1 MVCKCFF
8 SIFGVGWEQKDWKLQ
23 PFGKLQAFWNLF
35 IAAQIWCNQSSPWK
49 VIKKRQATNA
59 QGWIVLLKE
68 ASLCSADNQM
78 NGCADR
84 SLRGS
89 TGSPIPFPSLGS
101 VSLPIGAHN
110 PISANGS
117 YAPALLETI
126 DPPRGTIV
134 PGNRGGKHDCLFP
147 AAIQEGQA
155 EPPELFLCEAAEP
168 SRKDSACLLHQWLAS
183 PIFSSNLSPAAS
195 PNIHTKTAGGLPSF
209 SPCSSFLLKH
219 KPRDPSLFR
228 PSQWNQQQEC
238 TIYWALIISL
248 GTKHFTYIVPLATDP
263 HGDSAE

>member
-1 MVCKCFF
+1 MLFQH
-8 SIFGVGWEQKDWKLQ
+8 FGGGMGTKRLKTTAIWKAIISAILIQ
-23 PFGKLQAFWNLF
+23 DLMSWAFWSLF

-84 SLRGS
+84 SPRG
-89 TGSPIPFPSLGS
+89 THCSPIPYPGLGS
-101 VSLPIGAHN
+101 VFLLIGAHN

-126 DPPRGTIV
+126 DPLRGTIV
-134 PGNRGGKHDCLFP
+134 PSNQGGKQDCLFP

-155 EPPELFLCEAAEP
+155 EPPELFLCETAE
-168 SRKDSACLLHQWLAS
+168 QEG
-183 PIFSSNLSPAAS
+183 F
-195 PNIHTKTAGGLPSF
+195 GLPS
-209 SPCSSFLLKH
+209 
-219 KPRDPSLFR
+219 PSVAGL
-228 PSQWNQQQEC
+228 
-238 TIYWALIISL
+238 
-248 GTKHFTYIVPLATDP
+248 P
-263 HGDSAE
+263 HLQ